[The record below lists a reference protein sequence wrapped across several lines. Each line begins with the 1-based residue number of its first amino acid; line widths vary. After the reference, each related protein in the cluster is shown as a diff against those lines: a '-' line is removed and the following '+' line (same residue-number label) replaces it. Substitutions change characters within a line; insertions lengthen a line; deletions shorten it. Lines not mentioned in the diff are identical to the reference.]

1 MKLSMNWLSDFVDLK
16 GIGLKEYC
24 DKMTDTGSK
33 VEGYELFGEDIE
45 NVVVGRITKLAK
57 HENSDHLQICTLD
70 LGHETRQIV
79 TGAQNVFEGAIVPV
93 AKAVAKLPGGVV
105 IKPGKLRGVESDGML
120 CSISELNLTTHD
132 MPGAA
137 EDGILILDESF
148 GDKLGMD
155 IREALL
161 LRDAC
166 VEFEITSNRPD
177 CMSIIGL
184 ARESAATFNREFKIP
199 EVKATGNSE
208 NVNDYASAEIA
219 APELC
224 SRFIGRV
231 IKNVKIAPSP
241 EWMQKRLKACGIRAI
256 NNVVDITNYIMLE
269 YGQPMHAY
277 DLDHVEGHKI
287 IVRRAEEG
295 ELLETLDDQPRMLQ
309 NSMIAIGD
317 EKRAIGVAGVMGGA
331 NSEVCDTTVT
341 VMFESACFNAVA
353 VRRGAKALGM
363 RTDASALF
371 EKGLDPENCLPAIQR
386 ACELMEQL
394 GAGEVVGG
402 MIDIYP
408 VKKEQ
413 TVLPF
418 EPDKMNRFLGLEV
431 SAAEMKEILA
441 RLEFEVKDDKV
452 YVPTFR
458 GDIES
463 MADIAE
469 EVARIY
475 GYDKIPTTMMKG
487 CVTVGG
493 KSKKQHLEDVIRD
506 SLTAVGLYEVT
517 TYSFVDP
524 KENDMILMPQE
535 DDRRNMVRISNPLGE
550 ENSVMR
556 TDMLSSVLKVL
567 RTNFSRRNAEA
578 GIFEIGSVYIPKEE
592 QVLPDENQIVAV
604 GMYGGCDFYDIKGK
618 VENMLADLNIN
629 DYEFITCKDNPS
641 FHPGRCAHIYACG
654 KFLGIIGQIH
664 PKVAANFK
672 IGVETYCALLDFNVL
687 LSGYTTDRQY
697 KALPKF
703 PATSRDIAVILD
715 KNINVGEVIKI
726 IESNRNGI
734 LESYSLFDV
743 YEGEQVGDGKKS
755 VAYSLLFR
763 AEDRTLTD
771 KEVNEV
777 MDKILSGLKEKLN
790 AELR

>member
-1 MKLSMNWLSDFVDLK
+1 MKLPLSWLKDYMNTDGIDNATYTHMLTMSGSM
-16 GIGLKEYC
+16 
-24 DKMTDTGSK
+24 
-33 VEGYELFGEDIE
+33 VEGIE
-45 NVVVGRITKLAK
+45 NPAEEIKNVVVGKILKIEKHPDADKLVVCQVDIG
-57 HENSDHLQICTLD
+57 EGESV
-70 LGHETRQIV
+70 QIV
-79 TGAQNVFEGAIVPV
+79 TGAKNVFEGAFVPV
-93 AKAVAKLPGGVV
+93 AKHKSSLPGGVK
-105 IKPGKLRGVESDGML
+105 ITKGKLRGVLSCGMMCSVNELGMSD
-120 CSISELNLTTHD
+120 E
-132 MPGAA
+132 PA
-137 EDGILILDESF
+137 DGILILPDDATPGADITEVLGLDESV
-148 GDKLGMD
+148 
-155 IREALL
+155 A
-161 LRDAC
+161 
-166 VEFEITSNRPD
+166 EFEITSNRPD

-184 ARESAATFNREFKIP
+184 ARESAATFNRGFKIP
-199 EVKATGNSE
+199 EVKATGNNE
-208 NVNDYASAEIA
+208 DVNDYASAEIA

-517 TYSFVDP
+517 TYSFIDP

-567 RTNFSRRNAEA
+567 KTNFSRRNAEA
-578 GIFEIGSVYIPKEE
+578 GIFEIGSVYIPKAE
-592 QVLPDENQIVAV
+592 QVLPDENQIIAV

>member
-1 MKLSMNWLSDFVDLK
+1 MKLPLSWLKDYMNTDGIDNATYTHMLTMSGSM
-16 GIGLKEYC
+16 
-24 DKMTDTGSK
+24 
-33 VEGYELFGEDIE
+33 VEGIE
-45 NVVVGRITKLAK
+45 NPAEEIKNVVVGKILKIEKHPDADKLVVCQVDIG
-57 HENSDHLQICTLD
+57 EGESV
-70 LGHETRQIV
+70 QIV
-79 TGAQNVFEGAIVPV
+79 TGAKNVFEGAFVPV
-93 AKAVAKLPGGVV
+93 AKHKSSLPGGVK
-105 IKPGKLRGVESDGML
+105 ITKGKLRGVLSCGMMCSVNELGMSD
-120 CSISELNLTTHD
+120 E
-132 MPGAA
+132 PA
-137 EDGILILDESF
+137 DGILILPDDVTPGADITEVLGLDESV
-148 GDKLGMD
+148 
-155 IREALL
+155 A
-161 LRDAC
+161 
-166 VEFEITSNRPD
+166 EFEITSNRPD

-184 ARESAATFNREFKIP
+184 ARESAATFNRGFKIP
-199 EVKATGNSE
+199 EVKATGNNE
-208 NVNDYASAEIA
+208 DVNDYASAEIA

-517 TYSFVDP
+517 TYSFIDP

-567 RTNFSRRNAEA
+567 KTNFSRRNAEA
-578 GIFEIGSVYIPKEE
+578 GIFEIGSVYIPKAE
-592 QVLPDENQIVAV
+592 QVLPDENQIIAV

-654 KFLGIIGQIH
+654 KFLGIIGQVH

>member
-1 MKLSMNWLSDFVDLK
+1 MKLPLSWLKDYMNTDDIDNATYTHMLTMSGSM
-16 GIGLKEYC
+16 
-24 DKMTDTGSK
+24 
-33 VEGYELFGEDIE
+33 VEGIE
-45 NVVVGRITKLAK
+45 NPAEEIKNVVVGKILKIEKHPDADKLVVCQVDIG
-57 HENSDHLQICTLD
+57 EGESV
-70 LGHETRQIV
+70 QIV
-79 TGAQNVFEGAIVPV
+79 TGAKNVFEGAFVPV
-93 AKAVAKLPGGVV
+93 AKHKSSLPGGVK
-105 IKPGKLRGVESDGML
+105 ITKGKLRGVLSCGMMCSVNELGMSD
-120 CSISELNLTTHD
+120 E
-132 MPGAA
+132 PA
-137 EDGILILDESF
+137 DGILILSDDVTPGADITEVLGLDESV
-148 GDKLGMD
+148 
-155 IREALL
+155 A
-161 LRDAC
+161 
-166 VEFEITSNRPD
+166 EFEITSNRPD

-184 ARESAATFNREFKIP
+184 ARESAATFNRGFKIP
-199 EVKATGNSE
+199 EVKATGNNE
-208 NVNDYASAEIA
+208 DVNDYASAEIA

-295 ELLETLDDQPRMLQ
+295 ELLETLDDQPRTLQ

-517 TYSFVDP
+517 TYSFIDP

-556 TDMLSSVLKVL
+556 TNMLSSVLKVL
-567 RTNFSRRNAEA
+567 KTNFSRRNAEA

-629 DYEFITCKDNPS
+629 DYEFITCKDDPS
-641 FHPGRCAHIYACG
+641 FHPGRCAHIYAGG

>member
-1 MKLSMNWLSDFVDLK
+1 MKLPLSWLKDYMNTDGIDNATYTHMLTMSGSM
-16 GIGLKEYC
+16 
-24 DKMTDTGSK
+24 
-33 VEGYELFGEDIE
+33 VEGIE
-45 NVVVGRITKLAK
+45 NPAEEIKNVVVGKILKIEKHPDADKLVVCQVDIG
-57 HENSDHLQICTLD
+57 EGESV
-70 LGHETRQIV
+70 QIV
-79 TGAQNVFEGAIVPV
+79 TGAKNVFEGAFVPV
-93 AKAVAKLPGGVV
+93 AKHKSSLPGGVK
-105 IKPGKLRGVESDGML
+105 ITKGKLRGVLSCGMMCSVNELGMSD
-120 CSISELNLTTHD
+120 E
-132 MPGAA
+132 PA
-137 EDGILILDESF
+137 DGILILSDDVTPGADITEVLGLDESV
-148 GDKLGMD
+148 
-155 IREALL
+155 A
-161 LRDAC
+161 
-166 VEFEITSNRPD
+166 EFEITSNRPD

-231 IKNVKIAPSP
+231 IKNAKIAPSP

-295 ELLETLDDQPRMLQ
+295 ELLETLDDQPRTLQ
-309 NSMIAIGD
+309 SSMIAIGD

-487 CVTVGG
+487 CVTIGG

-517 TYSFVDP
+517 TYSFIDP

-629 DYEFITCKDNPS
+629 DYEFITCKDNSS